1 MNDDEKKT
9 LLKLLQ
15 NKKECLQKILDMT
28 EERKF
33 EVVEDDVERFY
44 NFFQKR
50 EVLFQKCRSLD
61 EKIGKFDVLGEDRN
75 SLFYK
80 DVEKINL
87 DIKDIAKKIIFID
100 EKNKAVMKEL
110 MELVKRNMRNLQ
122 RSKQV
127 RKGYGEFPYFDSY
140 GGFDSKK

>member
-15 NKKECLQKILDMT
+15 DKKECLQKILDMT
-28 EERKF
+28 KERKF
-33 EVVEDDVERFY
+33 SVVEEDVERFY

-61 EKIGKFDVLGEDRN
+61 EKIGKYNILDEDRN

-87 DIKDIAKKIIFID
+87 DIKDIAKKVISID
-100 EKNKAVMKEL
+100 EKNKSVMKDL
-110 MELVKRNMRNLQ
+110 MELVKKNMRNLQ
-122 RSKQV
+122 KSKQV
-127 RKGYGEFPYFDSY
+127 RKGYGEFPYINTY